1 MEKNTSIVREK
12 GAFISFEIKS
22 PESLCKRVL
31 KETEGKGVDVV
42 FDAVGG
48 EIFPSALDWY
58 NNILLNSIN
67 IVKPPKDRIAWDYP
81 VFPS

>member
-1 MEKNTSIVREK
+1 MCN
-12 GAFISFEIKS
+12 
-22 PESLCKRVL
+22 RVL

-58 NNILLNSIN
+58 INKNIKSYN
-67 IVKPPKDRIAWDYP
+67 I
-81 VFPS
+81 FE

>member
-1 MEKNTSIVREK
+1 M
-12 GAFISFEIKS
+12 
-22 PESLCKRVL
+22 CKRVL

-58 NNILLNSIN
+58 NDILHN
-67 IVKPPKDRIAWDYP
+67 
-81 VFPS
+81 

>member
-1 MEKNTSIVREK
+1 M
-12 GAFISFEIKS
+12 
-22 PESLCKRVL
+22 CKRVL

-58 NNILLNSIN
+58 TILKINCSLFHNIFGSHNFLL
-67 IVKPPKDRIAWDYP
+67 
-81 VFPS
+81 

>member
-1 MEKNTSIVREK
+1 LEKNTSIVRDK

-31 KETEGKGVDVV
+31 KETDGKGVDVV

-58 NNILLNSIN
+58 SNNYFNEFLIKYKSIN
-67 IVKPPKDRIAWDYP
+67 SYDLFLI
-81 VFPS
+81 